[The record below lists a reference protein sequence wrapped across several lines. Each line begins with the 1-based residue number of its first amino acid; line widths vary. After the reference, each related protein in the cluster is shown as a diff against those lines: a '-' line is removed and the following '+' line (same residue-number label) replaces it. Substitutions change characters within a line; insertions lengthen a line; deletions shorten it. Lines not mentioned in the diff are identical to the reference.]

1 MSVSSQGY
9 AFPAPPGM
17 EAAHFSSHHH
27 QVSHPALEPHI
38 KRPMNAFMVWSR
50 IQRRKIAVDNP
61 KMHNSEISKRLGAE
75 WKLLTDTQKRPFIDE
90 AKRLRAVH
98 MKEHP
103 DYKYR
108 PRRKPKLPLQQ
119 HGQIGGASKTAAGVG
134 VGSAVA
140 PSPPLSTGFPSFPLP
155 PYFAA
160 PTVPP
165 HSLDLAGY
173 PPLPSYF
180 GSAFDTLHISK
191 LVSQAAA
198 GEHPTPASTKSVSTA
213 TAVVSP
219 LYSSLYSS
227 IPGMTHQPPGHTK
240 TFQPHPPPLSALFQP
255 PPPPLLLGGSVTSGR
270 RSPGSSPDDNAS
282 TAPALDL
289 EHLRRPV
296 SVIF

>member
-1 MSVSSQGY
+1 VMSVGNQGY
-9 AFPAPPGM
+9 PFASPPGM
-17 EAAHFSSHHH
+17 EAAHFSGHL
-27 QVSHPALEPHI
+27 PALEPHI

-75 WKLLTDTQKRPFIDE
+75 WKLLTEMQKRPFIDE

-98 MKEHP
+98 MKEYP

-119 HGQIGGASKTAAGVG
+119 HGQIGGSIKPSPGVG
-134 VGSAVA
+134 VGGAVA
-140 PSPPLSTGFPSFPLP
+140 VSPPVTTGYPTFPLP

-165 HSLDLAGY
+165 HSLDLAAY
-173 PPLPSYF
+173 PLPPYF
-180 GSAFDTLHISK
+180 GSAFDAVHISK

-198 GEHPTPASTKSVSTA
+198 GEHPTPASSKNVSAVTP
-213 TAVVSP
+213 VVSP
-219 LYSSLYSS
+219 LYSSLYSAS
-227 IPGMTHQPPGHTK
+227 VPGMSHHTK
-240 TFQPHPPPLSALFQP
+240 SFQTHAPPLSALFQP
-255 PPPPLLLGGSVTSGR
+255 PPPLLLSGSVTSGR
-270 RSPGSSPDDNAS
+270 RSPGSSPEDTN
-282 TAPALDL
+282 TTPALDL